1 MVNIEP
7 FVNIFRKK
15 YVIPIFILCF
25 GISYFLFK
33 LFFIW
38 FASSNEVKVKLLDLN
53 PSKENN
59 YSLKKKNFS
68 ISSFEIIPRKNLFR
82 PSRTEWIPPSI
93 KRPTPPKRTPRT
105 PKASSPPKITISG
118 IIGGEGF
125 SKRAIIE
132 GHYYSPSN
140 RKKEK
145 IKKRGYKLHEAVGP
159 YQVTS
164 IENDKVI
171 LIGPDD
177 KLYEFFLNQNK
188 EKLKKIFSPSSKSRD
203 FKLSDHG
210 IKKWQPL
217 NVSP

>member
-1 MVNIEP
+1 MANIEP

-15 YVIPIFILCF
+15 YIIPNLILCF

-33 LFFIW
+33 LFLIW
-38 FASSNEVKVKLLDLN
+38 FGSTNEVKVKLLDLN
-53 PSKENN
+53 SSKEDT

-68 ISSFEIIPRKNLFR
+68 LSSIEIIPRKNLFR
-82 PSRTEWIPPSI
+82 PSRTEWIPPSPPPSF
-93 KRPTPPKRTPRT
+93 KPTLPT
-105 PKASSPPKITISG
+105 PKASPPPEITISG

-132 GHYYSPSN
+132 GQYYSPSN
-140 RKKEK
+140 RQKK
-145 IKKRGYKLHEAVGP
+145 IKKRGYKLYEAIGP

-164 IENDKVI
+164 IGNDKVI

-177 KLYEFFLNQNK
+177 KLYEFFLNRNK
-188 EKLKKIFSPSSKSRD
+188 EKFKEIFSPSSKSRD
-203 FKLSDHG
+203 SKLSDHG